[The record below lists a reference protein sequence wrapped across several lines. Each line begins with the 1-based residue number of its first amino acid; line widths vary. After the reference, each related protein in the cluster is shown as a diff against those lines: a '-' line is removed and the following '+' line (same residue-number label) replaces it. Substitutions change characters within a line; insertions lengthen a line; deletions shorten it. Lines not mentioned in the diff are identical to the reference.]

1 MFLATPRLTLNVTFI
16 STLELDRDRFG
27 DVPGSITFRM
37 NNGSLHHF
45 DGRDAEHVYRAI
57 TALANDGETNKF
69 SKFKVLRVP
78 GFPRKEATP
87 PCS

>member
-1 MFLATPRLTLNVTFI
+1 
-16 STLELDRDRFG
+16 
-27 DVPGSITFRM
+27 M
-37 NNGSLHHF
+37 NNESLHHF

-57 TALANDGETNKF
+57 IALANDGETNRF

-87 PCS
+87 PCSS